1 MFNKKAEADSF
12 FILTLLLSNIK
23 QNYLKG
29 FDGVHTQLA
38 KLNALLS
45 RADPKLYS
53 FLVDSEIDL
62 FHFCF
67 RWIFCLLL
75 REFSLQ
81 LAIRILDYYLSEEE
95 KPDDLCVFF
104 CLVLLMK
111 FSSQI
116 TRMDRD
122 EAIVFLQKL
131 PTDDWGE
138 QDMEML
144 VAEGITMKNVFKLEI
159 KNL

>member
-1 MFNKKAEADSF
+1 MFAKQAEADSF
-12 FILTLLLSNIK
+12 FTLTLLLANVK
-23 QNYLKG
+23 QNYLKT
-29 FDGVHTQLA
+29 FEGVHAHLA
-38 KLNALLS
+38 KLRSLLARS
-45 RADPKLYS
+45 DADLLD
-53 FLVDSEIDL
+53 FLQRHEIDM

-81 LAIRILDYYLSEEE
+81 ISIRLIDYYLTEEE
-95 KPDDLCVFF
+95 NVGDLCLFL
-104 CLVLLMK
+104 CLVLLLK

-116 TRMDRD
+116 KKLGRD

-138 QDMEML
+138 QDIEML
-144 VAEGITMKNVFKLEI
+144 VSEGITMKNVFRLEL